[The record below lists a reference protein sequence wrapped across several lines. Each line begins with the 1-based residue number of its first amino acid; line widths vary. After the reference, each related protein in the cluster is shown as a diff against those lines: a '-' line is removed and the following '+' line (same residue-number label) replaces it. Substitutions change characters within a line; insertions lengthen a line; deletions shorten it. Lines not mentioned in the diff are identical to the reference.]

1 MGGWERTMRAPATGK
16 KRALLLVAR
25 RKSFGAV
32 LIFPS
37 KIAQE
42 GSALRLL
49 PLLPLRLHRLRP
61 LPLLPLRPPQLQQEE
76 IQEGGPQEV
85 GPQEED
91 AVVRHAPMLAC
102 VAASGVTVAPRQLI
116 AMGSRHGRR
125 LGVVE
130 VPVLPPHQPG
140 GPQEGGPQEEDAV
153 VRHAPML
160 ACVAASGVSVAARQ
174 LIAMRNRHG
183 SLQGAEVPALPPQQT
198 QARPHQPLLVEAR
211 TALHGHAQS
220 RKLPARTTV
229 GPVAT

>member
-25 RKSFGAV
+25 QKSFGAV

-76 IQEGGPQEV
+76 IQE
-85 GPQEED
+85 
-91 AVVRHAPMLAC
+91 
-102 VAASGVTVAPRQLI
+102 
-116 AMGSRHGRR
+116 
-125 LGVVE
+125 
-130 VPVLPPHQPG
+130 G